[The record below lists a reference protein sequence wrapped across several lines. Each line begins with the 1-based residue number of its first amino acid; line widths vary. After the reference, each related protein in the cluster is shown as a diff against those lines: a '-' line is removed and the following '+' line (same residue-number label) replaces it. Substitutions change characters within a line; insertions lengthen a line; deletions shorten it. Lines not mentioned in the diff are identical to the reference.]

1 MSTTPKGVSI
11 LEMYR
16 WYRSNKLIVNRRY
29 QRKLVWTRAEKAG
42 LIESLLLN
50 YPIPLILLGEFKT
63 KEEEETYEII
73 DGMQRL
79 NAIFGFIENEFSV
92 DDKFFDVTK
101 HPLAH
106 ELSQKRVFEPAD
118 PAKSTFFEASTCV
131 NFLEYSLAV
140 TIYRTNSAKDIE
152 SIFNRINAN
161 GKHLSPQEVRQAG
174 VTTRF
179 SGLVRSLSAEIR
191 RDVSREELPLTEMPE
206 ISIDAKSIT
215 LGYGILA
222 DDTFWCKQGILRISS
237 LRDSEDEQL
246 LADII
251 LSIALDKPFA
261 ASKENFDA
269 YYGKGDDN
277 KLDEVEL
284 AVARY
289 GEDKLRADIKAVFSY
304 IESSIAIAANSN
316 ERNYL
321 RNVLGRKSGTGNPV
335 KEPFY
340 TLFMA
345 FYDLVIKESKEPFDC
360 QRIFNAVTGLIG
372 KIKMSST
379 VKTENRL
386 HNISLTKGLIQDYF
400 KHSSSSI
407 RSSGSYAVD
416 FENYLTRSRTE
427 AANYD
432 FKQGFYT
439 LADKKRSFDEQSFE
453 KILQN
458 IAAMANLGRSKKGY
472 VFVGVTD
479 KEQDTKRIEQL
490 DKINA
495 PRFHSFGVVGLEREA
510 KLHNVSLDQYVLFI
524 SRRIRDSQLP
534 EWLKTSVNTGL
545 TPITYME
552 HTVLMI
558 EVKAGDQP
566 AWYGNKLY
574 IRDGHEKKPQE
585 LSGEQI
591 NAVYSLF
598 R

>member
-1 MSTTPKGVSI
+1 MSTTPKGMSV

-16 WYRSNKLIVNRRY
+16 WYRTNKLIVNRRY
-29 QRKLVWTRAEKAG
+29 QRKLVWTKAEKAG
-42 LIESLLLN
+42 LIQSLLLN
-50 YPIPLILLGEFKT
+50 YPIPLILLGGFKT
-63 KEEEETYEII
+63 EEEETYEII

-106 ELSQKRVFEPAD
+106 ELSQKEVFEPAD
-118 PAKSTFFEASTCV
+118 PSSSTFFDANTCV

-140 TIYRTNSAKDIE
+140 TTYRTNSVKDIE
-152 SIFNRINAN
+152 DIFNRINAN

-179 SGLVRSLSAEIR
+179 SGLVRSLAAEVR
-191 RDVSREELPLTEMPE
+191 GDVSREELPLTEMPE
-206 ISIDAKSIT
+206 ISIDAKSIN

-222 DDTFWCKQGILRISS
+222 EDTFWCNQGILRVSG

-246 LADII
+246 LADIV
-251 LSIALDKPFA
+251 LSIALDQPFA
-261 ASKENFDA
+261 ASKENFDS
-269 YYGKGDDN
+269 YYGKGEN
-277 KLDEVEL
+277 SKLDEIEL

-289 GEDKLRADIKAVFSY
+289 GEDNIRTDIKTVLSY
-304 IESSIAIAANSN
+304 IKNSITIVAASS
-316 ERNYL
+316 ERNFL
-321 RNVLGRKSGTGNPV
+321 RSVLSRRSGTGNPV

-345 FYDLVIKESKEPFDC
+345 FYDLVIKESKEPFECD
-360 QRIFNAVTGLIG
+360 RIFNAVTGLIE
-372 KIKMSST
+372 KIRMSST
-379 VKTENRL
+379 VTRDNRI
-386 HNISLTKGLIQDYF
+386 HNISLTKGLIQNYF
-400 KHSSSSI
+400 KLSSSST

-416 FENYLTRSRTE
+416 FENYLRRSKTE

-439 LADKKRSFDEQSFE
+439 LSDRNRSFDEQSFE

-458 IAAMANLGRSKKGY
+458 VAAMANLGRGKKGY
-472 VFVGVTD
+472 IFIGVTD

-490 DKINA
+490 DNISS
-495 PRFHSFGVVGLEREA
+495 PRFYSFGIVGLEREA
-510 KLHNVSLDQYVLFI
+510 KLHGTSLDQYILFI
-524 SRRIRDSQLP
+524 SRKIRDSKLQ
-534 EWLKTSVNTGL
+534 EWLKTAVNTSL

-558 EVKAGDQP
+558 EVKAGEQP
-566 AWYGNKLY
+566 AWYGDKLY

-585 LSGEQI
+585 VSGEQI
-591 NAVYSLF
+591 NAVYGLF